1 MSPNKLA
8 QRRYVTRLLSVMAV
22 YVLAILAGVTMKA
35 QGLLNPQTTALVAL
49 IPGLCIVLVFWAM
62 GRLIVELK
70 DEFMRML
77 IVRQVLI
84 ATAFAFSLAA
94 IHGFLSSFDVIEKVD
109 AFYWPVTFFF
119 GLFIGM
125 VANRIKFGTWGSC
138 A

>member
-1 MSPNKLA
+1 MNPNALA
-8 QRRYVTRLLSVMAV
+8 QRRYVVRLMSVMAV
-22 YVLAILAGVTMKA
+22 YLGTLFAGLTLKK
-35 QGLLNPQTTALVAL
+35 QGMLTPETTVVAAL

-70 DEFMRML
+70 DEFLRML

-94 IHGFLSSFDVIEKVD
+94 VHGFLTSFDVIDKVD

>member
-1 MSPNKLA
+1 MTPNKVA
-8 QRRYVTRLLSVMAV
+8 QRRYVIRLLSVMAV
-22 YVLAILAGVTMKA
+22 YVASIFAGVTLKA
-35 QGLLNPQTTALVAL
+35 QGMLTRETTIIVAL

-125 VANRIKFGTWGSC
+125 VANRLKFGTWGEC
-138 A
+138 

>member
-1 MSPNKLA
+1 MTPNKVA
-8 QRRYVTRLLSVMAV
+8 QRRYVIRLLSVMAV
-22 YVLAILAGVTMKA
+22 YVASIFAGVTLKA
-35 QGLLNPQTTALVAL
+35 QGMLTRETTIIVAL

-70 DEFMRML
+70 DEFLRML

-94 IHGFLSSFDVIEKVD
+94 IHGFLTSFDVIATID
-109 AFYWPVTFFF
+109 AFYWPVAFFF

-125 VANRIKFGTWGSC
+125 IANRLKFGTWGEC
-138 A
+138 